1 MSGNVERM
9 RDKVCLVTGGGTGIG
24 LAAALQM
31 AREGARGVVIAAR
44 REAEGEAAASACREL
59 GADSVFVPTDVSS
72 EDEVARLVGQT
83 LDRFGRL
90 DAVFNNAGYQE
101 RRAPIETQTDEVY
114 ARVFDTNVRGVFYC
128 LRHQIPAM
136 LESGGGAIVI
146 NASVSGIRNP
156 NPGFAIYNASKA
168 AVIAMMRT
176 AALENAARGLRINAV
191 APGRVVTDMML
202 SAGVGDMSAIAATLP
217 LKRMGTP
224 EEVAEAAV
232 WLLSDQSSYAVGH
245 VLAVDGG
252 FLAG

>member
-1 MSGNVERM
+1 MSDTMERM
-9 RDKVCLVTGGGTGIG
+9 RGKVCLVTGGGTGIG
-24 LAAALQM
+24 LATALQI
-31 AREGARGVVIAAR
+31 AREGARGVVTAAR
-44 REAEGEAAASACREL
+44 REVEGVAAAAACREL
-59 GADSVFVPTDVSS
+59 GADSIFVPTDITS
-72 EDEVARLVGQT
+72 EDDVARIVGQI

-101 RRAPIETQTDEVY
+101 RRAPVETQADEVY
-114 ARVFDTNVRGVFYC
+114 SRVFDTNVRGVFYC

-136 LESGGGAIVI
+136 LGSGGGTIVI
-146 NASVSGIRNP
+146 NTSVSGIRNP

-176 AALENAARGLRINAV
+176 AALENAARGIRINAV

-202 SAGVGDMSAIAATLP
+202 SAGVGDMSAIADTLP
-217 LKRMGTP
+217 LKRMGKP
-224 EEVAEAAV
+224 EEVAEAAI